1 MTQIQEKSQ
10 SIETVI
16 MVSVSYGV
24 IPSSLAL
31 HTIVV
36 LEAEGQRKAIQSN
49 NDPERPDLMKAIHLQ
64 IQEAQQIPNRI
75 KQGK

>member
-10 SIETVI
+10 SIETVT
-16 MVSVSYGV
+16 MLSMSYGV
-24 IPSSLAL
+24 ISSSLAL

-49 NDPERPDLMKAIHLQ
+49 NDPECPDLMKAIHLQ